1 MSSVSIRIGQY
12 ILGRWVKPRAEAKG
26 LYGSHMPTA
35 MMAAVVAVSAQVAR
49 LCRKRILFVRMRWM
63 MTVCVSPRE
72 WGKAA
77 HRDAITWCLHLLE
90 RRLVD
95 SDTSVIIPFDES
107 IIFIHLSNR
116 AEFSSR
122 HSEVAQ
128 TFDSISGTQISASAG
143 WVDKCRL
150 LGTV

>member
-1 MSSVSIRIGQY
+1 
-12 ILGRWVKPRAEAKG
+12 
-26 LYGSHMPTA
+26 
-35 MMAAVVAVSAQVAR
+35 
-49 LCRKRILFVRMRWM
+49 
-63 MTVCVSPRE
+63 
-72 WGKAA
+72 
-77 HRDAITWCLHLLE
+77 
-90 RRLVD
+90 VD

>member
-1 MSSVSIRIGQY
+1 
-12 ILGRWVKPRAEAKG
+12 
-26 LYGSHMPTA
+26 
-35 MMAAVVAVSAQVAR
+35 
-49 LCRKRILFVRMRWM
+49 
-63 MTVCVSPRE
+63 
-72 WGKAA
+72 
-77 HRDAITWCLHLLE
+77 
-90 RRLVD
+90 VD

-122 HSEVAQ
+122 YSEVAQ